1 MVIHTVKSG
10 ETPASIAMQY
20 GVNPARMMLDNG
32 YTLDTVLVVGQSLV
46 ILFPDIIHV
55 VAPGESVFSIAG
67 QYGIT
72 TNQLF
77 RNNYQLGGIG
87 SLYPG
92 QVLVISYE
100 GEKLRSIYVSAYSY
114 TFISEFLLRATL
126 PYLSYL
132 IPFTYGI
139 SERSGLVNLNDSRL
153 IEVANEYGVAS
164 IMHLSTLTEQ
174 DIFSTERASMLFR
187 SQQAMQSISQVI
199 LKNIQTKGYQ
209 GLDIDFEYLGGAEAQ
224 NYADFV
230 SAVSSVLNPAGYP
243 VWVALAPKTSDSQPG
258 LLYEGHNY
266 ALLADAA
273 NYVFL
278 MTYEWGYKYSSP
290 QAVAPINPVR
300 RVLDYAV
307 SRIPPEKTYFGIPT
321 YGYDWP
327 LPFVKGE
334 TAATSI
340 SSVRAIDLARTYG
353 AEINYDTV
361 SQSPWFNYTDEQGVS
376 HEVWFEDARSIN
388 AKLLLANEYNF
399 IGVGYWDLLRPFPQN
414 WAVLNSLYDITSV

>member
-1 MVIHTVKSG
+1 MVIHTVAPG
-10 ETPASIAMQY
+10 ETPASIAALY
-20 GVNPARMMLDNG
+20 GVNPTRMMLDNG
-32 YTLDTVLVVGQSLV
+32 YTLNTVLVVGQSLV
-46 ILFPDIIHV
+46 ILFPDVTHT
-55 VAPGESVFSIAG
+55 VAPGDSVFSIANE
-67 QYGIT
+67 YGIT

-77 RNNYQLGGIG
+77 RNNYELGGIG

-92 QVLVISYE
+92 QLLVISYE

-114 TFISEFLLRATL
+114 TFISDFLLRSTL

-139 SERSGLVNLNDSRL
+139 SERSGLVNLNDVRL
-153 IEVANEYGVAS
+153 VETANEYGVAS

-174 DIFSTERASMLFR
+174 DIFSTERASMLFE
-187 SQQAMQSISQVI
+187 SEMAMQMISQAI

-209 GLDIDFEYLGGAEAQ
+209 GLDIDFEYLGAAQ
-224 NYADFV
+224 ATNYAEFV
-230 SAVSSVLNPAGYP
+230 STVAGVLNPAGYP
-243 VWVALAPKTSDSQPG
+243 VWVALAPKTSDNQPG
-258 LLYEGHNY
+258 LLYQGHDY
-266 ALLADAA
+266 ALLSEAA

-290 QAVAPINPVR
+290 QAVAPINSVR
-300 RVLDYAV
+300 RVLDYAATK
-307 SRIPPEKTYFGIPT
+307 IPPEKIYFGIPT

-327 LPFVKGE
+327 LPFVQGE

-340 SSVRAIDLARTYG
+340 SNVQAIDLARNYG
-353 AEINYDTV
+353 AVINYDTTAE
-361 SQSPWFNYTDEQGVS
+361 SPWFNYTDDKGIS

-399 IGVGYWDLLRPFPQN
+399 TGVGYWDLLRPFPQN
-414 WAVLNSLYDITSV
+414 WAVLNSLFDITPV

>member
-1 MVIHTVKSG
+1 MVIHVVKPG
-10 ETPASIAMQY
+10 ETPASIAAEY
-20 GVNPARMMLDNG
+20 GVNEVRMMRDNG
-32 YTLDTVLVVGQSLV
+32 YSLDTVLVVGQSLV
-46 ILFPDIIHV
+46 ILFPDVIHI
-55 VAPGESVFSIAG
+55 VAPGESIFSIASR
-67 QYGIT
+67 YGIS

-77 RNNYQLGGIG
+77 RNNYELGGIG

-92 QVLVISYE
+92 QYLVISYK

-114 TFISEFLLRATL
+114 TFISDFLLRETL

-153 IEVANEYGVAS
+153 IETASEYGVAS

-174 DIFSTERASMLFR
+174 DVFSTERASVLFR
-187 SQQAMQSISQVI
+187 SEMAMQSISQAI

-209 GLDIDFEYLGGAEAQ
+209 GLDIDFEYLGGAEAK
-224 NYADFV
+224 NYAEFV
-230 SAVSSVLNPAGYP
+230 STVAGVLNPAGYP
-243 VWVALAPKTSDSQPG
+243 VWVALAPKTSDDQPG
-258 LLYEGHNY
+258 LLYQGHDY
-266 ALLADAA
+266 AGLAQSA

-290 QAVAPINPVR
+290 QAVAPINSVR

-307 SRIPPEKTYFGIPT
+307 TRIPPEKIYFGIPT

-327 LPFVKGE
+327 LPFIKGQ

-340 SSVRAIDLARTYG
+340 SSVRAIELARSFG
-353 AEINYDTV
+353 AEINYDTTA
-361 SQSPWFNYTDEQGVS
+361 QSPWFNYTDENGIA

-388 AKLLLANEYNF
+388 AKLLLANEYDF
-399 IGVGYWDLLRPFPQN
+399 TGVGYWDLLRPFPQN
-414 WAVLNSLYDITSV
+414 WVVLNSLYDITSV